1 MSDMTVITIAQ
12 RVNSIMEADKIVV
25 MDDGR
30 INEIGTHETLLG
42 KNRIYTEVY
51 KSQTNPE
58 GGQINV

>member
-1 MSDMTVITIAQ
+1 
-12 RVNSIMEADKIVV
+12 MEADKIVV